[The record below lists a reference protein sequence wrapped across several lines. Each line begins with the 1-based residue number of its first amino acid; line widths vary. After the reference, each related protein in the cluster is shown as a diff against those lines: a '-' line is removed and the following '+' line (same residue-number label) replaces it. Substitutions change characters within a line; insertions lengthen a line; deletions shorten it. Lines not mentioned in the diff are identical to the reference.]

1 MLFLTLK
8 GENSLRNLA
17 LVSSIFITISQIFHN
32 MKVQIL
38 SNNNINLAN
47 QAFQFRFYFSLL
59 LFDFQYF
66 LYNFNYFEINNKEI
80 LSLIVLII
88 LIQWL
93 SEINLVIKEINS
105 KLSHFYFIIL

>member
-8 GENSLRNLA
+8 GENSLAADLA
-17 LVSSIFITISQIFHN
+17 LVSSIFITISQIFSSN

-59 LFDFQYF
+59 LFTIFQYF

-88 LIQWL
+88 LIQ
-93 SEINLVIKEINS
+93 
-105 KLSHFYFIIL
+105 